1 MSIKVFGATA
11 CPGCVT
17 VKTLL
22 NKRGIAFTEY
32 DVNNIDDMEAAMA
45 YNVRSIPTLVI
56 GKVSGDDVYVG
67 ASQCVNAINDMGV

>member
-32 DVNNIDDMEAAMA
+32 DVNNVDDMEAAMA
-45 YNVRSIPTLVI
+45 YNVRGIPTVVV
-56 GKVSGDDVYVG
+56 GKLDGEDIFVG
-67 ASQCVNAINDMGV
+67 AAQCVNAINAMEV

>member
-22 NKRGIAFTEY
+22 GKRGIDFVEY
-32 DVNNIDDMEAAMA
+32 DVNNVDDMEAAMA
-45 YNVRSIPTLVI
+45 VGVRSIPTVVI
-56 GKVSGDDVYVG
+56 GSNVYIG
-67 ASQCVNAINDMGV
+67 AKECVDAINALEV